1 MYNSVY
7 NDDTDFKVCGFFKNT
22 NMQISWKRNTIFP
35 TNKKNYSLYIYTFIT
50 IIFQKIVF

>member
-35 TNKKNYSLYIYTFIT
+35 TNKKNYSLYKYTFIT